1 LTRSESAL
9 PLREVAKAFDSDQK
23 PKLGIGLSDACA
35 NGQSKKLIEDK
46 AKGEKRQAPPP
57 KSARSNFIDL
67 VAALQGS
74 LAQKEAGE
82 TRRCLT
88 SIKSPNKVIV
98 IEKIGR
104 RLRLGDIG
112 GGPGLVIGEV
122 RRIPSRLDGCYEMV
136 NATNPAAAFN
146 FMGCGNFERTRKF
159 EAAKKNDPNI
169 MPD

>member
-1 LTRSESAL
+1 
-9 PLREVAKAFDSDQK
+9 
-23 PKLGIGLSDACA
+23 LGIGLSDACA

-57 KSARSNFIDL
+57 KRARSNFIDL

-74 LAQKEAGE
+74 LAQKEAEE

-88 SIKSPNKVIV
+88 SIRYPNKVMV

-122 RRIPSRLDGCYEMV
+122 RRIPSRLNGCYEMV
-136 NATNPAAAFN
+136 NATNLAAAFN
-146 FMGCGNFERTRKF
+146 FMDAGTS
-159 EAAKKNDPNI
+159 KNQEV
-169 MPD
+169 